1 MEAMK
6 KICPAV
12 LELVP
17 DDEGLDLAIS
27 YNVDGSRIWLGVA
40 SFPWEMEDEALLW
53 MERIHSENDLE
64 DLFREWSP
72 EETWAD
78 FQRIRNVVGV

>member
-1 MEAMK
+1 MIRELG
-6 KICPAV
+6 PAV

-17 DDEGLDLAIS
+17 DEEGLDLTIS
-27 YNVDGSRIWLGVA
+27 YNVDGERIWVGVA
-40 SFPWEMEDEALLW
+40 SFPWQMEDEALLW
-53 MERIHSENDLE
+53 MDRIRSENDLE

-72 EETWAD
+72 ETTWTD